1 MSERQEDVI
10 KIMAAYRN
18 AEKSLREVGTLLR
31 TTYAGQYMWSAKHKT
46 AISGLCVCISA
57 LCNDVPRYD
66 SDLPNA
72 GGEH

>member
-10 KIMAAYRN
+10 KIMAAYRD
-18 AEKSLREVGTLLR
+18 AEKALREVGTLLR

-57 LCNDVPRYD
+57 LCDDVPHYE
-66 SDLPNA
+66 SDLPNK
-72 GGEH
+72 